1 MIKVREIIE
10 DAYAAIG
17 GLSDGNHVD
26 GNRAVVG
33 ERFLNQLIASLNLN
47 GFFAFQQTTLDFVA
61 NETKTRFK
69 IGPEQP
75 AGEPQPDIVAQRP
88 AAVTSVFVG
97 SDPNIMAAEVTL
109 VNQAQMPG
117 FVIESGKGLPLR
129 CCYISSYPLGELWFD
144 LQVPAGWTMRICF
157 ARTLPEMKIDDELP
171 IPSEYQGALT
181 WSLANT
187 LTARYQVPPDVKA
200 TIKERMDF
208 YVDPIRSACAT
219 RTPVRAYAEDWG
231 TNNIFDRR

>member
-1 MIKVREIIE
+1 MIKIREIVE
-10 DAYAAIG
+10 DAYAALG
-17 GLSDGNHVD
+17 GLADGQHVD
-26 GNRAVVG
+26 GDRAKIG
-33 ERFLNQLIASLNLN
+33 ERYLNQVVASLNLN

-75 AGEPQPDIVAQRP
+75 VGETQPDIVAQRP
-88 AAVTSVFVG
+88 AAVTSVFIG

-171 IPSEYQGALT
+171 VPSEYQGALT
-181 WSLANT
+181 YSLAWAM
-187 LTARYQVPPDVKA
+187 TARYQVPDDVKA
-200 TIKERMDF
+200 TIKEKMDF
-208 YVDPIRSACAT
+208 FVDPIRAACAT
-219 RTPVRAYAEDWG
+219 RTPVRAYAEDLG
-231 TNNIFDRR
+231 ANNIFDRR